1 MQTNKQPSNM
11 ERKHAF
17 CSPVS
22 SMAAALA
29 LFGAMSMAA
38 PAQALVYTTTLGPE
52 VSGATGSGTAKITV
66 DELANT
72 MRVEVSFSGL
82 SGTTTVAHI
91 HGPTTIPG
99 TGTAGV
105 MTRTPT
111 FLGFP
116 AGAQSGSFDSIY
128 DLLNSSTYGTTFFNN
143 QGSSVVA
150 ARSTLLASLNSGSAY
165 LNVHSTTYPGGE
177 VRGFLQVPAPLP
189 ILGAAAGMTWCR
201 RLRRRVKAA
210 V

>member
-1 MQTNKQPSNM
+1 
-11 ERKHAF
+11 
-17 CSPVS
+17 
-22 SMAAALA
+22 MAV
-29 LFGAMSMAA
+29 

-52 VSGATGSGTAKITV
+52 VSGATGSGTAQITI
-66 DELANT
+66 DEVANT

-82 SGTTTVAHI
+82 SGNTTVAHI
-91 HGPTTIPG
+91 HGPTAIPG

-105 MTRTPT
+105 MSRTPT

-116 AGAQSGSFDSIY
+116 AGIQTGSYDSIF
-128 DLLNSSTYGTTFFNN
+128 DLLNSSTYGTTFLTN
-143 QGSSVVA
+143 QGSVAA

-165 LNVHSTTYPGGE
+165 LNVHSTTYTGGE
-177 VRGFLQVPAPLP
+177 IRGFLQVPAPLP

>member
-1 MQTNKQPSNM
+1 
-11 ERKHAF
+11 
-17 CSPVS
+17 
-22 SMAAALA
+22 
-29 LFGAMSMAA
+29 MSMAA

-105 MTRTPT
+105 MTSTPT
-111 FLGFP
+111 FPGFP
-116 AGAQSGSFDSIY
+116 PGVQSGSFDSIY
-128 DLLNSSTYGTTFFNN
+128 DLLNSSTYGSTFFGN